1 MKTSILSLIILSAI
15 AFSQNFNSTVSG
27 QTNKSK
33 SAVDISKSVKKTDP
47 KLQKLPSVKAT
58 NENFTVG
65 ILVYEG
71 RTYNTVTINGKE
83 WMAENL
89 AYLPMVMSPTSGS
102 NSDYRYYVYDFS
114 GVDVALAKQNANYTT
129 YGVLYNWRAAKA
141 ACPPGWHLPSDEE
154 WTALEEYLIANGYN
168 FDGTNNVDK
177 IAKSLA
183 AGAKWN
189 ADSIAGSIGKNLSLN
204 NKSGFSALPGG
215 YRMDVGVFGW
225 IGYYGFWWSATEN
238 SAEIA
243 WSRCMFYNSCDIR
256 RMYSFK
262 EYGFSVRCVKD

>member
-1 MKTSILSLIILSAI
+1 MKKSILSLIILSVI
-15 AFSQNFNSTVSG
+15 TFSQNVNYTVNG

-33 SAVDISKSVKKTDP
+33 SAVDISKSVKKADP
-47 KLQKLPSVKAT
+47 KSMKLPSAKAT

-65 ILVYEG
+65 TLVYDG

-83 WMAENL
+83 WMSENL
-89 AYLPMVMSPTSGS
+89 AYLPMVMFPTSGS
-102 NSDYRYYVYDFS
+102 IYDHRYYVYDFS
-114 GVDVALAKQNANYTT
+114 GNEVSLAKQNANYTT

-168 FDGTNNVDK
+168 FDGTTIDDK
-177 IAKSLA
+177 VAKSLA
-183 AGAKWN
+183 AGVKWN

-215 YRMDVGVFGW
+215 YRMNVGVFGW
-225 IGYYGFWWSATEN
+225 MGEYGFWWSSTEH

-243 WSRCMFYNSCDIR
+243 WSRCLFYNHSDIR

-262 EYGFSVRCVKD
+262 ESGFSVRCVKD